1 MASPVHEA
9 LLVSSRTS
17 QLPPQRRM
25 VRTEQDALRKVLD
38 WFTAHNWT
46 PFRFQR
52 RAWSACLDGKSG
64 LIHAGTGKTYAA
76 WMGPLIQWMAQRR
89 DEPGKRKR
97 SDEPLRVLWVTP
109 LRALAAD
116 TMQTLE
122 SPLRDLQIPWTL
134 ESRTGDTSSTVRN
147 RQSKR
152 LPTALVTTPESLSLL
167 LGRNDAAQQFA
178 HLQTVIV
185 DEWHELLSTKRGVQ
199 TELCL
204 ARLRRW
210 RPNLQTWGL
219 SATLGNTEH
228 AMKVLLGNPG
238 RGAIQTASAST
249 AEQAVESHQHGSG
262 TSPVRC
268 PSLDVRAG
276 ATGSASVLQTC
287 FEPNDAGTSSGTP
300 IPRIDPAQLYRIQQ
314 KLSSG
319 ILIQGAQRK
328 RVIVDSVIPKS
339 LERFPWA
346 GHLGL
351 RLVDDVVSAVDEAET
366 SLVFTN
372 TRSQTEAWYQALL
385 KLRPDWAGKIALHH
399 GSLDRDKREWVEE
412 QLRQGQLKCV
422 VCTSTLDLGVDFA
435 PVQRVFQI
443 GSPKGV
449 ARLLQRAG
457 RSGHQPGQDSRVTF
471 VPAHALELLE
481 VAAAKD
487 AIESDILECRVPP
500 VLPLDLLA
508 QHATTMS
515 LGEGF
520 LPDDLFNEVRTTTTY
535 ANLARND
542 FDWTVN
548 FISTG
553 GDALRAYPEYHKV
566 RLGDDG
572 RYHLDDRRMALQHRL
587 SIGTIVSDAS
597 LTVQYMKGPKLGTIE
612 EGFLAR
618 LKPGDCFI
626 FAGHPVELV
635 QVRDSKAWVRKAKSS
650 RDIRMPRWMG
660 GRMPLSTELAKSV
673 RGRLAEAA
681 QGEFRGPEMRA
692 LRPLLELQARW
703 SRIPKRGE
711 LLIERAKSRD
721 GHHLYIYPFAGRLV
735 HEGIGAL
742 LAYRMSRRTPITFGI
757 SVNDYGFELLSPVP
771 APFDELLQNG
781 LFETST
787 LGCDISE
794 CMNAAEMAK
803 RQFREVASIAGLVFK
818 GFPGKRKSAGQ
829 MQASSGL
836 LFDVF
841 SNYDPGNLLLRQTRG
856 EVLESQ
862 LEHSRLM
869 QTLHEMT
876 NSRLLIQELSRFS
889 PLSFPLLV
897 ERMRERLSSE
907 KLADRIRRMQE
918 SLEAAADK

>member
-1 MASPVHEA
+1 MSATAISPH
-9 LLVSSRTS
+9 
-17 QLPPQRRM
+17 LPKRRKA
-25 VRTEQDALRKVLD
+25 RTEQDALRTVMD
-38 WFTAHNWT
+38 WFTEHNWT

-52 RAWSACLDGKSG
+52 QAWTACLDGQSG
-64 LIHAGTGKTYAA
+64 LIHATTGMGKTYAA
-76 WMGPLIQWMAQRR
+76 WMGPLIGWMSRHR
-89 DEPGKRKR
+89 DEPVKRKR
-97 SDEPLRVLWVTP
+97 SDEPLQVLWITP

-116 TMQTLE
+116 TMQALE
-122 SPLRDLQIPWTL
+122 LPLRELQIPWTL
-134 ESRTGDTSSTVRN
+134 ESRTGDTSSAVRS

-167 LGRNDAAQQFA
+167 LSRKDAAQQFA
-178 HLQTVIV
+178 HLTTVIV

-204 ARLRRW
+204 ARLRHW
-210 RPNLQTWGL
+210 RPALQTWGL

-228 AMKVLLGNPG
+228 ALKVLLGNHVNVVD
-238 RGAIQTASAST
+238 QTGVEPREEHIHDSPLPVSNQNLQPPASG
-249 AEQAVESHQHGSG
+249 V
-262 TSPVRC
+262 
-268 PSLDVRAG
+268 
-276 ATGSASVLQTC
+276 
-287 FEPNDAGTSSGTP
+287 
-300 IPRIDPAQLYRIQQ
+300 
-314 KLSSG
+314 
-319 ILIQGAQRK
+319 LIQGAQRK
-328 RVIVDSVIPKS
+328 RIIVDSIIPKS

-372 TRSQTEAWYQALL
+372 TRSQTESWYQALL
-385 KLRPDWAGKIALHH
+385 KLRPDWAGRLALHH

-435 PVQRVFQI
+435 PVQRVFQV

-449 ARLLQRAG
+449 ARLMQRAG

-487 AIESDILECRVPP
+487 AIDAGILECRVPP
-500 VLPLDLLA
+500 LRPLDLLA
-508 QHATTMS
+508 QHATTMA

-520 LPDDLFNEVRTTTTY
+520 QPDELFNEVRTTTTY
-535 ANLARND
+535 AQLARSD

-553 GDALRAYPEYHKV
+553 GDALRAYPDYHKV
-566 RLGDDG
+566 RLGSDG
-572 RYHLDDRRMALQHRL
+572 RYHLDDKRMALQHRL
-587 SIGTIVSDAS
+587 SVGTIVSDAS
-597 LTVQYMKGPKLGTIE
+597 LTVQYLKGPKLGTIE

-635 QVRDSKAWVRKAKSS
+635 QVRDSKVWVRKAKSS

-660 GRMPLSTELAKSV
+660 GRMPLSTELANSI
-673 RGRLAEAA
+673 RGRLHEAA
-681 QGEFRGPEMRA
+681 SGEFRGPEMRA

-703 SRIPKRGE
+703 SRIPERGE
-711 LLIERAKSRD
+711 LLIERIKSRD

-742 LAYRMSRRTPITFGI
+742 LAYRMSRRTPITFSI

-771 APFDELLQNG
+771 APFDELLRNG
-781 LFETST
+781 LFDTST
-787 LGCDISE
+787 LEDDIAE
-794 CMNAAEMAK
+794 CLNAAEMAK
-803 RQFREVASIAGLVFK
+803 RQFREVASIAGLIFK

-856 EVLESQ
+856 EVLENQ
-862 LEHSRLM
+862 LEHARLVN
-869 QTLHEMT
+869 TLNEMT
-876 NSRLLIQELSRFS
+876 SSRLLFQDLARFS

-918 SLEAAADK
+918 SLESAAEKLS